1 MKQSELYRYMQ
12 QRYLEVEEPRPV
24 MMNALKVDCV
34 AEKALSFL
42 YAEQN
47 LVSRQQVI
55 ELVDTLGLDRE
66 YLEKRLRDNGRVL

>member
-1 MKQSELYRYMQ
+1 ML
-12 QRYLEVEEPRPV
+12 
-24 MMNALKVDCV
+24 NALKVPCI
-34 AEKALSFL
+34 AERALSFL

-55 ELVDTLGLDRE
+55 ELIENLGLDRE